1 MNIETQFKIK
11 NDPMLQRYI
20 RDHSFWYK
28 YLNRNPGLITK
39 MTEEM
44 KKEYKLTTSDKI
56 NDFSEKLTLIQ
67 TFLNMMK

>member
-1 MNIETQFKIK
+1 MNIDTQFKIK

-28 YLNRNPGLITK
+28 HLNRNPSLITK
-39 MTEEM
+39 MNEEM

>member
-28 YLNRNPGLITK
+28 HLNRNPESITK
-39 MTEEM
+39 MIDDM
-44 KKEYKLTTSDKI
+44 KKEYKLTASDKI
-56 NDFSEKLTLIQ
+56 NDFSEKLTLVQ